1 MSESGFVTPPST
13 NSLDYDR
20 SRRKLENVFRVLAKP
35 DHQLRERALK
45 LRQDISSAWQIL
57 AARDEWFAWPVTTAP
72 RGIRGLKQCEW
83 RPCGMLSF
91 LGYHVG
97 ETQPT
102 SQELRWRILEYAFE
116 CHLPPLH
123 DRLYYSEW
131 GQPKTSQRLS
141 KMANTLAAL
150 TRNAKRRTAVSF
162 GRAIDDWEHDL
173 GLLRD
178 RYYVEFSRF
187 GWPETCPFLH

>member
-1 MSESGFVTPPST
+1 
-13 NSLDYDR
+13 
-20 SRRKLENVFRVLAKP
+20 
-35 DHQLRERALK
+35 
-45 LRQDISSAWQIL
+45 
-57 AARDEWFAWPVTTAP
+57 
-72 RGIRGLKQCEW
+72 
-83 RPCGMLSF
+83 MLSY

-102 SQELRWRILEYAFE
+102 SQELRWHILVYAFE

-141 KMANTLAAL
+141 KVANTLAAL

-162 GRAIDDWEHDL
+162 GRAIDDWEHDM
-173 GLLRD
+173 GPLRD
-178 RYYVEFSRF
+178 RYYVEFFRF
-187 GWPETCPFLH
+187 GWPETCPFLP